1 LPWTARGANIL
12 DRRSGYVIWFD
23 QDMKVDARIKA
34 DRDYI
39 VHAANAYPKLVA
51 ALQRV
56 LRIAHADN
64 CTDVVALDLLKELGE
79 EVPE

>member
-1 LPWTARGANIL
+1 LPWTARGVNIL

-39 VHAANAYPKLVA
+39 VHAANAYPKLVG
-51 ALQRV
+51 LVQSIKDKFDV
-56 LRIAHADN
+56 GSWPFNDIERI
-64 CTDVVALDLLKELGE
+64 LGELGE
-79 EVPE
+79 E